1 MRASRSLS
9 AASPRGSR
17 SALAVATVLTGALA
31 GCMVGPDYR
40 RPEVS
45 APAAFRYEPKAVA
58 QTADTEWWQQFGDP
72 VLDGLIV
79 EALAHNKNVEIAVA
93 NVEQAAGVL
102 TTTRS
107 PLFPQLSY
115 QADATRQRFNELSG
129 TRLSGVG
136 GSTQTTYQ
144 VLAGATWEIDLWG
157 RIRRLTE
164 AARAELLA
172 TDEARRGVVLSLV
185 ASVASTYL
193 QLLGLDEQLA
203 TAKRTLGAYGE
214 SVKLFELQ
222 FKYGQVSR
230 MNVEQARSQY
240 ETAAAQ
246 IPVIENQI
254 VQTEN
259 ALSILLG
266 RNPGPVA
273 RGKALDAL
281 ALPSVP
287 AGVPSQLLERRP
299 DLAQAEQTLVA
310 ANAQIGA
317 AKAQYF
323 PTISLTGALG
333 TASNELN
340 GLFKGASRVWS
351 YGGSIIGP
359 IFTGGAIAG
368 QVAQA
373 EAGQKAAL
381 ASYQL
386 AIQNAFAD
394 VENALVSNA
403 KLGDQ
408 LAAQGRLVTALS
420 EYSKLARLQ
429 FDGGYSPYS
438 TVLQAEQ
445 QLFPAELNQ
454 ATIRAQ
460 LYASFVGIYQALGG
474 GWVDKADELSPQP
487 MAGSLPPRVPPSAGP
502 TPERRRRRRAGGSG
516 ADGDHYSKRVGP
528 SGRFACF
535 GCFG

>member
-1 MRASRSLS
+1 MRT
-9 AASPRGSR
+9 AAIA
-17 SALAVATVLTGALA
+17 ALALLG
-31 GCMVGPDYR
+31 GCMVGPDYK
-40 RPEVS
+40 RPEV
-45 APAAFRYEPKAVA
+45 PIPGAFRYEPQSVT
-58 QTADTEWWQQFGDP
+58 QTADTEWWKQFGDP
-72 VLDGLIV
+72 VLDGYIV

-93 NVEQAAGVL
+93 NVEQAAGIL

-115 QADATRQRFNELSG
+115 QADGTRQRFNQFSG
-129 TRLSGVG
+129 TRLSPFGVT
-136 GSTQTTYQ
+136 TQTTYQ
-144 VLAGATWEIDLWG
+144 VLAGASWEIDLWG

-164 AARAELLA
+164 AARANLLA
-172 TDEARRGVVLSLV
+172 TDDARRGVVLSLV

-203 TAKRTLGAYGE
+203 VAQRTLEAYGQ

-246 IPVIENQI
+246 IPVIKNEI

-259 ALSILLG
+259 ALAILLG
-266 RNPGPVA
+266 RNPGPIA
-273 RGKALDAL
+273 RGKKLDVL
-281 ALPSVP
+281 ALPTVP
-287 AGVPSQLLERRP
+287 AGLPSTLLERRP
-299 DLAQAEQTLVA
+299 DLQQAEQTLIA

-323 PTISLTGALG
+323 PTISLTGAFGSASAQLG
-333 TASNELN
+333 D
-340 GLFKGASRVWS
+340 LFKGPSGIWS
-351 YGGSIIGP
+351 YGGSIVGP

-381 ASYQL
+381 ASYEL
-386 AIQNAFAD
+386 SIQNAFAD
-394 VENALVSNA
+394 VENALASNA
-403 KLGDQ
+403 NLVEQ

-420 EYSKLARLQ
+420 EYARLARLQ
-429 FDGGYSPYS
+429 FNGGYTSYT

-445 QLFPAELNQ
+445 QLFPSELNL
-454 ATIRAQ
+454 ASVRAQ
-460 LYASFVGIYQALGG
+460 LYGSLVNLYKVLGG

-487 MAGSLPPRVPPSAGP
+487 TADALPAREPVSTSA
-502 TPERRRRRRAGGSG
+502 TPAR
-516 ADGDHYSKRVGP
+516 
-528 SGRFACF
+528 
-535 GCFG
+535 